1 MQNDAANK
9 CVTVISDQGP
19 SVNIESPE
27 LTRECKPPVKVVA
40 RFIPNNGKDV
50 DLSTLKVEM
59 LKFISIDLTSKVM
72 PYATTEGIFAED
84 LPLPSGNHK
93 IRLSIGDT
101 GGGVTRL
108 QFEIKVA

>member
-1 MQNDAANK
+1 
-9 CVTVISDQGP
+9 
-19 SVNIESPE
+19 
-27 LTRECKPPVKVVA
+27 
-40 RFIPNNGKDV
+40 
-50 DLSTLKVEM
+50 M